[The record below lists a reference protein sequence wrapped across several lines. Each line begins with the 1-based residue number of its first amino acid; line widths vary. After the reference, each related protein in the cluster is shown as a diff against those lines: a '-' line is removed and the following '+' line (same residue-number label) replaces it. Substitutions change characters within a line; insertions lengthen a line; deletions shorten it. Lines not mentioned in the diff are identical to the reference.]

1 MVHSYFYTYL
11 HNTSYRYKILLWSY
25 AVIVYN
31 TRTVSRWTD
40 DLLKSDNGCNTESQ
54 NKKIHYH
61 RERERSQLLV
71 RLTAFWNRLLS
82 LQVLISRN
90 DRYVQVNTW
99 YSAYWCIRR
108 TKLDEITC
116 FQYYFLLFSGR
127 LTNTPSACIQKLS
140 WQRFGFQFRSTWSH
154 NHLSIYFIILYEI
167 NALCYDYYYH

>member
-11 HNTSYRYKILLWSY
+11 YNISYRYKILLWSY

-40 DLLKSDNGCNTESQ
+40 DLSKSDNECNTESQ
-54 NKKIHYH
+54 NKKIYYH

-90 DRYVQVNTW
+90 DSW
-99 YSAYWCIRR
+99 YTCKWIRDTVHTGHWCIRR
-108 TKLDEITC
+108 TKVDEITC

-127 LTNTPSACIQKLS
+127 LTNTLSTCIQKLS
-140 WQRFGFQFRSTWSH
+140 WQRFGF
-154 NHLSIYFIILYEI
+154 
-167 NALCYDYYYH
+167 